1 MMQSIELKTVRMSF
15 KKEMNKLQSV
25 IDDRMECYSDQH
37 VFITLKDY
45 KNSFKNNP
53 SENSLIH
60 QKMNLGI
67 LVKKT

>member
-1 MMQSIELKTVRMSF
+1 MMQSIEFKTVRMSF

-45 KNSFKNNP
+45 KNSFKTT
-53 SENSLIH
+53 
-60 QKMNLGI
+60 Q
-67 LVKKT
+67 VKTH

>member
-1 MMQSIELKTVRMSF
+1 MMQSIEFKTVRMSF

-37 VFITLKDY
+37 VLITLKDY